1 MKFTRMAKVVKP
13 KNHQNELTTL
23 LNFPLMTPLPAERRP
38 QVRYRISCDIWVMAI
53 FLILSGC
60 INLGPDYA
68 QPELGIETPKSY
80 QYTPSEIGVLVD
92 GDRWWEVFG
101 DSELDLLVDEVLKY
115 NWDIKQAAARVLE
128 ARARYVQVRSDRF
141 PSVDISGIKDRRR
154 IAGGG
159 FRSGTVVD
167 TYDLSAP
174 ASFEVDLWSRLAKA
188 SRAAWEDI
196 LQEEEA
202 RRALAQSIVAEA
214 ITLYLE
220 MEAFERRLQI
230 AAQSIEA
237 FRLSLQFVE
246 TRYERGLTSAL
257 DVRQARRVLA
267 QAETVVPQFEQEM
280 GIIQQQM
287 SVLKGHYP
295 QTRPKRLQPEDYYKR
310 LAPVPPGLPSDLL
323 MRRPDIRA
331 AEEQLKALNELVGA
345 AKAARLPT
353 ITLTGGYGWTSES
366 LSTLLR
372 SENIVWNLT
381 TGIVQPIFDAGRLK
395 AGQRAAEARYQ
406 QGVAEYVQTVL
417 DALGEVESALLIR
430 KQQLERRERE
440 VIFLDEARATQQV
453 AEDRYIRGLV
463 IYLDVLNAQIT
474 RFQAEDSLALV
485 DLAIMR
491 NRVALHRALGG
502 GWADPG
508 AVAVK
513 DDGIFFNF

>member
-1 MKFTRMAKVVKP
+1 MS
-13 KNHQNELTTL
+13 
-23 LNFPLMTPLPAERRP
+23 
-38 QVRYRISCDIWVMAI
+38 YRLSCRHLVMAI
-53 FLILSGC
+53 ILFLYGC
-60 INLGPDYA
+60 INLGPDYSR
-68 QPELGIETPKSY
+68 PELGIKMPRSY
-80 QYTPSEIGVLVD
+80 QYEPADADLRLSM
-92 GDRWWEVFG
+92 DRWWEVFG
-101 DSELDLLVDEVLKY
+101 DAELNLLVEEVLRN

-141 PSVDISGIKDRRR
+141 PSVDISGTKDRRR
-154 IAGGG
+154 ISGGG
-159 FRSGTVVD
+159 FRSGSVID
-167 TYDLSAP
+167 TYDLTAP
-174 ASFEVDLWSRLAKA
+174 ASFELDLWSRLAKS

-202 RRALAQSIVAEA
+202 RRALAQSIIAEA

-246 TRYERGLTSAL
+246 TRYERGLTSVL

-267 QAETVVPQFEQEM
+267 EAETLVPQFVQEM
-280 GIIQQQM
+280 GIIQQQL
-287 SVLKGHYP
+287 SVLRGRYP

-310 LAPVPPGLPSDLL
+310 LAPVPPGLPSDILQ
-323 MRRPDIRA
+323 RRPDIRA
-331 AEEQLKALNELVGA
+331 AEEQLKALNERVGA

-353 ITLTGGYGWTSES
+353 ITLTGGYGWTSED
-366 LSTLLR
+366 LSNLLR
-372 SENIVWNLT
+372 SENVVWNLT
-381 TGIVQPIFDAGRLK
+381 AGIVQPVFDAGRLK
-395 AGQRAAEARYQ
+395 AGQREAEARYQ

-417 DALGEVESALLIR
+417 DALAEVESALLIR

-440 VIFLDEARATQQV
+440 VRFLEEARATQQV

-485 DLAIMR
+485 DLAILR

-508 AVAVK
+508 AVAVR
-513 DDGIFFNF
+513 DDGIFFKF

>member
-1 MKFTRMAKVVKP
+1 
-13 KNHQNELTTL
+13 
-23 LNFPLMTPLPAERRP
+23 
-38 QVRYRISCDIWVMAI
+38 MAI
-53 FLILSGC
+53 CLFLSGC

-68 QPELGIETPKSY
+68 RPELEIETPISY
-80 QYTPSEIGVLVD
+80 QYEPTDTDSRLSM
-92 GDRWWEVFG
+92 DRWWEVFG
-101 DSELDLLVDEVLKY
+101 DAELNLLVEEVLKN

-141 PSVDISGIKDRRR
+141 PSLGISGTKDRRR

-159 FRSGTVVD
+159 FRSGSVID
-167 TYDLSAP
+167 TYDLTAP
-174 ASFEVDLWSRLAKA
+174 ASFELDLWSRLEKS

-196 LQEEEA
+196 LQEEDA

-246 TRYERGLTSAL
+246 TRYERGLTSVL

-267 QAETVVPQFEQEM
+267 EAETLVPQFVQEM
-280 GIIQQQM
+280 GIIQQQLA
-287 SVLKGHYP
+287 VLRGRYP
-295 QTRPKRLQPEDYYKR
+295 RTQPKRLQPEDYYKR
-310 LAPVPPGLPSDLL
+310 LAPVPPGLPSDILQ
-323 MRRPDIRA
+323 RRPDIRA
-331 AEEQLKALNELVGA
+331 AEDQLKALNERVGA

-353 ITLTGGYGWTSES
+353 ITLTGGYGWTSED
-366 LSTLLR
+366 LSNLLR
-372 SENIVWNLT
+372 SENVVWNLT
-381 TGIVQPIFDAGRLK
+381 TGIVQPVFDAGRLK
-395 AGQRAAEARYQ
+395 AGQREAEARYQ

-417 DALGEVESALLIR
+417 DAFAEVESALLIR

-440 VIFLDEARATQQV
+440 VRFLEEARATQQV

-485 DLAIMR
+485 DLAILR

-513 DDGIFFNF
+513 EDGIFFEF